1 MMCILITT
9 KKWRTNVK
17 THYFIAELHDYYAN
31 RFSRIHYDTPRAQA
45 ASGVSSLIPL
55 AAVQSHGHVS
65 YSGLEGEDRE
75 LPPIKPADEWC
86 LKYLTVLY
94 APSLA
99 ESFDSDTN
107 RLVSIR
113 EVNAFVFARPLDWTL
128 LQALAYWAAGENFC
142 RHAGFAVFMSERR
155 LES

>member
-1 MMCILITT
+1 MCILIAT

-17 THYFIAELHDYYAN
+17 TRYFIAELHDYYVN
-31 RFSRIHYDTPRAQA
+31 RFSRIHHDTPRAQA

-55 AAVQSHGHVS
+55 AAVQSHGHFS

-113 EVNAFVFARPLDWTL
+113 EVNAFASARPSDWTL
-128 LQALAYWAAGENFC
+128 IQALAYWAAGESFC
-142 RHAGFAVFMSERR
+142 HHAGFVVFMSGRR
-155 LES
+155 LET